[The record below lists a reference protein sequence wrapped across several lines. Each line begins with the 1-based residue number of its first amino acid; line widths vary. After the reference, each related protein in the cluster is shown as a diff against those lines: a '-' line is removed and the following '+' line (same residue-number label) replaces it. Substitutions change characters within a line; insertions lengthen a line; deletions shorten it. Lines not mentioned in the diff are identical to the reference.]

1 MRHWARKFTGKYKS
15 NEKGSDFAVKA
26 RVWLLL
32 FLLILVVAMTALISG
47 KVMRIREVAVL
58 GCEERSPAEVVNLAA
73 IENEQSVFTLKFK
86 QITAQIDVSPYFDVT
101 DISYVFPNTLRI
113 VVSERKASAAIEH
126 LGGVLVTDETGYV
139 LEAKPNFADTRRIPQ
154 VTGLRIVEGYQV
166 CETLESSQASQI
178 DAMRAI
184 LTQLRAQNVIQ
195 LIEEV
200 NLEAVSDIRMTTVS
214 GFEVRL
220 GNFEAMD
227 KKIQWLRAV
236 EPILASEGYTAGII
250 TVSTGDHATF
260 MEAGGQTLQ
269 LPLEQIQQALDDVPD
284 DVPDEE

>member
-1 MRHWARKFTGKYKS
+1 M
-15 NEKGSDFAVKA
+15 KA

-32 FLLILVVAMTALISG
+32 FLLILVVAMTALVSG

-86 QITAQIDVSPYFDVT
+86 QITEQIDVSPYFDVA
-101 DISYVFPNTLRI
+101 DIGYVFPDTLRI

-126 LGGVLVTDETGYV
+126 LGGVLVTDETGFV
-139 LEAKPNFADTRRIPQ
+139 LEAKPNFADARRIPR
-154 VTGLRIVEGYQV
+154 VNGLRIVEGYQV
-166 CETLESSQASQI
+166 CETLVSSQTSQI
-178 DAMRAI
+178 DAMSAI
-184 LTQLRAQNVIQ
+184 LKQLRAQNVIQ

-220 GNFEAMD
+220 GNFEDMD
-227 KKIQWLRAV
+227 KKIEWLRAV
-236 EPILASEGYTAGII
+236 EPILASEGYTAGVI

-260 MEAGGQTLQ
+260 MEVGGEALQ
-269 LPLEQIQQALDDVPD
+269 LPLSDVQQEIPE
-284 DVPDEE
+284 PEE